1 MKLYFSAGA
10 CSLAPHLVL
19 HELGI
24 PFEIEKVDLRSKKTK
39 GGADLRAINPKGYVP
54 ALVLDDGSL
63 LTEVAAILQY
73 LADRKPES
81 GLAPANGTME
91 RYRLQEW
98 LSYLGTEIHKPF
110 RPLFDKHT
118 TDERRA
124 AVIDELGQRFAFAS
138 KALDGKSFLLGE
150 TFTVADAYL
159 FTLLGWSR
167 WTALDLS
174 PWPVLVDFVARVSAR
189 PAVQAAM
196 RAEGLLKS

>member
-10 CSLAPHLVL
+10 CSLSPHIVL

-24 PFEIEKVDLRSKKTK
+24 PFEAVKVDLRSKKTK
-39 GGADLRAINPKGYVP
+39 AGDDLRTIAPKGYVP
-54 ALVLDDGSL
+54 ALVLDDGAL
-63 LTEVAAILQY
+63 LTEGPAIVQY
-73 LADRKPES
+73 LADQKPES

-98 LSYLGTEIHKPF
+98 LNYLSTEIHKPF
-110 RPLFDKHT
+110 GPLFDKST

-124 AVIDELGQRFAFAS
+124 VVVDQLGKRLDFVA
-138 KALDGKSFLLGE
+138 KALEGKSFLLGE
-150 TFTVADAYL
+150 SFTVADAYL

-167 WTALDLS
+167 WTSFDLS
-174 PWPVLVDFVARVSAR
+174 PWPVLVDYAARVSAR

-196 RAEGLLKS
+196 RAEGLLRA